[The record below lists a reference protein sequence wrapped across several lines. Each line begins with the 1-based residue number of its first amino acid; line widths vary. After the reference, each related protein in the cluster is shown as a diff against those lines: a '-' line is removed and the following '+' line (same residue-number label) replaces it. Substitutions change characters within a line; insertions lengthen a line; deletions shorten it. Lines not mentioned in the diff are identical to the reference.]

1 MGEPLDDLHKIMTP
15 GCLESDDLSLNLLDL
30 AKGTSLE
37 VEYICEA
44 MATDDEGWTMSGVQW
59 E

>member
-1 MGEPLDDLHKIMTP
+1 MTP
-15 GCLESDDLSLNLLDL
+15 SCLERDDLSLNLLDL

-44 MATDDEGWTMSGVQW
+44 VATNDEGWTMIAGVQW